1 MFHFR
6 QLYYEINE
14 TTRNQYDQMSSL
26 YVDDILLSDIVPVIG
41 QNDQR

>member
-1 MFHFR
+1 MFHFH

-14 TTRNQYDQMSSL
+14 TIRNRYDQTL
-26 YVDDILLSDIVPVIG
+26 YVDDILSDIVPVIG

>member
-14 TTRNQYDQMSSL
+14 TIRNRYDQTL
-26 YVDDILLSDIVPVIG
+26 YVDDILLSDIILIIG